1 MPQVINSNIPSLNA
15 QRNLNKSQD
24 GLNNSLQRLSSGLRI
39 NSAKDDA
46 AGLAIANRFTSQI
59 RGLDQAVRNAN
70 DAISLTQTAEGAM
83 EESTNILQRIREL
96 SVQSANSTNS
106 AQDRLSLQS
115 EVNQLVSEMDRIAE
129 TTTFNGLKLLDGSF
143 SAQSFQVGANAN
155 QTVNV
160 SVGAADTQSLG
171 IQKLNST
178 NAIQGIEVATGGKA
192 ADLSGTGLNGS
203 TGGADES
210 SLAIAAVATQTLT
223 IVNPD
228 STTDSVSVGAG
239 SSAAE
244 IASQF
249 SNENG
254 ITVTA
259 SENTLTINT
268 SAANDISN
276 GDTIDFDIVS
286 DNGVDN
292 FRFTRDSDT
301 YSTLEDQL
309 AGELTGLSGD
319 LEVSTAAGSAT
330 ITSASGMNVGIQGLT
345 IDKNAE
351 ATLTLP
357 ALSNDK
363 LALEM
368 GFTASEYSVNDTI
381 EFNVQ
386 YGTSVSELVT
396 VNLGAG
402 DVLNNN
408 TLATAV
414 AGAFSGVAGVT
425 VANGSAALADGTID
439 ITTDPSVSGAS
450 AINQISITNFN
461 VVDSGSF
468 DKTGVSVSLVESG
481 KTEDLNNQSALTGQ
495 GGTGAVTEASF
506 ASNDTLEFSIGGEDV
521 SLDFSV
527 ADAIIDKSDAAAVGA
542 ALASEIDGIANYSA
556 SADDA
561 GVVTISVATGGSYE
575 SNKLDLTETSNS
587 SYTGTQTFDYAIKD
601 LGGVNADLVTEVTA
615 GQAADVSGTAFKTTT
630 VGADGATLANAAV
643 AVQDIAIGGA
653 TPSTTTVPVGS
664 SAAEIAALLNPETGV
679 TVTADANTLTID
691 TSSANNISNGDTV
704 SFSVVSDGAA
714 EGVSFVRNTA
724 STLESQ
730 MVGAVDALNSNA
742 GIAGLTTGTAAGSAT
757 LTSAAGMNV
766 GIENFAVS
774 KGDLQATL
782 DMGDLAN
789 EDVTLTMT
797 FAAGDFDIG
806 GSLSFDISY
815 DGTNT
820 TTVTT
825 GALGALEADTNA
837 HVATAVATALGT
849 VPGVD
854 ITDVGDGTLIISTD
868 ASISGAESFNQISIS
883 AFSYTHGGSGET
895 GDIGLSVTTGTEK
908 VSGVDIL
915 TGGDNAA
922 SFATDEELEFS
933 LNGNTVTLD
942 YAASG
947 AILDKSDGA
956 ALAAA
961 LETQIDAIGGAP
973 YDTTTTGSSIAISVA
988 AGYSAGDLN
997 LAATTNAA
1005 TNDSF
1010 SYVVADADGVE
1021 ATLEAGESTTFDTT
1035 TLTAGVTVGADAFA
1049 AATMVMND
1057 QTVNAGDANNDS
1069 VLSVAGLT
1077 MVVDEGYTVN
1087 STVGVS
1093 GGGILNAGALGNVSL
1108 LSGVE
1113 NTTFDTTYVNGAGGG
1128 DSITASFADGTMTA
1142 NGVEMDSG
1150 DVSNDSMLSTAG
1162 LSMTVDPG
1170 YAIRSNVDVSAGSI
1184 LNAVANNNVAI
1195 SVGAVGSAN
1204 GSSGNNVATQDL
1216 TLTGTGSTKVSIAE
1230 DQSAKDIATN
1240 INKVSDT
1247 TGITAS
1253 ATTTAT
1259 LSSLSADGVVSM
1271 ALNGADISANVS
1283 SDDLSSLVTS
1293 INAVSSKTGVVAELS
1308 NDKAS
1313 IGLTDSSGADI
1324 SIVNFNSSV
1333 ADEDN
1338 AVTLNV
1344 TGGEGAAVAVTAGGV
1359 SDQDSTV
1366 IGGNLEFQ
1374 SVAGPFTVASSI
1386 STENGGIFTGSAD
1399 DLQASEKQTVASI
1412 DISTVDGAQR
1422 AIDIATGALAAID
1435 ANRADLGAIQN
1446 RMTSTVSN
1454 LSATSENLSAAR
1466 SRIQDADFA
1475 KETTELTKNQ
1485 IMMQAG
1491 MSILAQAKG
1500 LPQQV
1505 LSLLQ

>member
-244 IASQF
+244 IANQF

-286 DNGVDN
+286 DDGVDN

-368 GFTASEYSVNDTI
+368 GFTASEYSDGDTI

-414 AGAFSGVAGVT
+414 KDAFSGVAGVN

-461 VVDSGSF
+461 VVDSLNAN
-468 DKTGVSVSLVESG
+468 KTGVSVSLVESG

-495 GGTGAVTEASF
+495 GGAGTVTEASF
-506 ASNDTLEFSIGGEDV
+506 ASSDTLEFSIGGEDV

-714 EGVSFVRNTA
+714 EAVSFVRNTA

-730 MVGAVDALNSNA
+730 MVGAVDALNSSA

-766 GIENFAVS
+766 GIQDFAVS

-782 DMGDLAN
+782 DMGDLEN
-789 EDVTLTMT
+789 EDVTLTMA
-797 FAAGDFDIG
+797 FNAANFTAGET
-806 GSLSFDISY
+806 LSFDITY

-820 TTVTT
+820 TTVNT
-825 GALGALEADTNA
+825 GALTVADTDLE
-837 HVATAVATALGT
+837 VATAVATAFGT
-849 VPGVD
+849 VSGVD
-854 ITDVGDGTLIISTD
+854 ITNNNDGTLTISTD
-868 ASISGAESFNQISIS
+868 ASVLGAEAFNQISIS
-883 AFSYTHGGSGET
+883 SFAYTQATTET
-895 GDIGLSVTTGTEK
+895 GEIGLSVTTGTEK

-915 TGGDNAA
+915 TGGANAA

-956 ALAAA
+956 DLATA
-961 LETQIDAIGGAP
+961 LEAQIDAISGTP
-973 YDTTTTGSSIAISVA
+973 YATTTTGSSIAISVA

-997 LAATTNAA
+997 LAVTGSTA

-1010 SYVVADADGVE
+1010 SYVVADEGGVE
-1021 ATLEAGESTTFDTT
+1021 ATLLDGQSTTFDTGG
-1035 TLTAGVTVGADAFA
+1035 AVGATVGADAFA

-1057 QTVNAGDANNDS
+1057 QTVNAGDASNDS

-1259 LSSLSADGVVSM
+1259 LGSLSAGGVVSM

-1338 AVTLNV
+1338 AVTLSV